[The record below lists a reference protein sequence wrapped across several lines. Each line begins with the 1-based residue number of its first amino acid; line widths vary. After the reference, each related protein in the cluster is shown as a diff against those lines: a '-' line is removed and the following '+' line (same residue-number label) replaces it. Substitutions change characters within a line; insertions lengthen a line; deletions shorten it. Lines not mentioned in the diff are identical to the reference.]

1 MKRLRKKREGRASR
15 GERSRQGGWW
25 HFGALML
32 SGNEVTEGLAKE
44 CDLSSASSFKSL
56 KVDKDES
63 FNESS

>member
-44 CDLSSASSFKSL
+44 CDLSSASL